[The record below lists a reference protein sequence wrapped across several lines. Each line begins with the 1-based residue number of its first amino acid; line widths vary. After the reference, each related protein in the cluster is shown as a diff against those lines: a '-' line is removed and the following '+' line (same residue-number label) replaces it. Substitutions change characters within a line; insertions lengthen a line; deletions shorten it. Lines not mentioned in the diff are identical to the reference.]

1 MRQSRPRRS
10 PVERAARFAA
20 AVRRRHRPDRRA
32 PGPARATDAPP
43 SADLVLRRHP
53 GTRERH
59 HWHTAAARRWD
70 VRVGLALTLATAPAA
85 GGARGT
91 TRPGQAGHAVPAPA
105 RPVPT
110 TRLVL
115 RSLRGSPA
123 GAGQPL
129 ARAQNSR
136 PSDPVRRTRA
146 RVTAVSGQPPRGHVP
161 SSAPGARPV
170 AMVHRAPTPSSASP
184 APRVEPAPPGLS
196 VHWADPTGTRAPT
209 PPAPG
214 ATPMTL
220 ADLPGVVERVVTE
233 IDRRVAA
240 ARERKGWTA

>member
-20 AVRRRHRPDRRA
+20 AVRRRHRPNRRP
-32 PGPARATDAPP
+32 PGPARASDAPP
-43 SADLVLRRHP
+43 STALVLRRHP

-59 HWHTAAARRWD
+59 HWHTAAAQRLD
-70 VRVGLALTLATAPAA
+70 VRVGLALTLAPAPAA

-91 TRPGQAGHAVPAPA
+91 TRPTRAGHAGPAPV
-105 RPVPT
+105 RPVTT

-115 RSLRGSPA
+115 RSLLGSSTS
-123 GAGQPL
+123 GGQRL
-129 ARAQNSR
+129 AAAPSGR

-146 RVTAVSGQPPRGHVP
+146 RATPVTGQPPQGRVP
-161 SSAPGARPV
+161 SPAPRTGPV

-184 APRVEPAPPGLS
+184 GPRVEPTPPGLS
-196 VHWADPTGTRAPT
+196 VHWADPTGTRTAAR
-209 PPAPG
+209 PAPG